1 MTISYR
7 WLSEYLPHTV
17 SPEKLSIILTSIGL
31 EVESLEKYENFK
43 GGLAGLV
50 VGEVLEVV
58 KHPGADK
65 LKLTKVNIGKDQPL
79 NIVCGASNVEQ
90 GQKVVVATIGT
101 TIYPKGGEP
110 ITMKLAKIRGE
121 QSEGM
126 ICAEDEIGLSD
137 DHGGIIVLDASVK
150 AGTLVSTIYASY
162 EDWIYEI
169 GLTPNRMDAM
179 SHYGV
184 AKDVCAYLSYH
195 ESPVSAISP
204 FKKQAS
210 KDKSVAPFK
219 VSIEDTAACKR
230 YSGLVIEG
238 VTVKESPT
246 WLKNK
251 LQAIGVRSINN
262 IVDITNYILH
272 ETGQPLHAFD
282 AAEIK
287 DKTILVKKYPAG
299 TKFTTLDGV
308 ERTLTANDLMI
319 SDTQKPLCIA
329 GVFGG
334 FHSGVKASTTS
345 LFLESALFENIHI
358 RKTSVH
364 HGLRTDA
371 ATRFEKGV
379 AIDGTVLVLEHAAQL
394 IQALAGGKCSELIDV
409 YPAPAPKTKVNISFA
424 YLKKLSGKVYPSDK
438 VKTIL
443 TSLGFEIL
451 NQTAEGLELAVPYHK
466 PDISIAADIVE
477 EVLRIDG
484 LDNIA
489 IPTVITMSPAI
500 NPLEKKEKFKDKIA
514 QYLVGRGFTE
524 ILTNSITNSAYF
536 SEEVIARSVKMLN
549 NLTAEL
555 DLMRP
560 SMLET
565 GLETIAYNIN
575 RKNTAIS
582 FFEMG
587 KVYGKSGNGKYYESE
602 QLAIYISGKQ
612 NAEGWRSKALPAD
625 FFVAKGMAT
634 AVFKLLGLPHG
645 QWKSADPGQVNYIID
660 KKTVC
665 AVEVIGTKKLQAFG
679 IKQSVLYI
687 QFDLANLLALYQ
699 SQQVI
704 YQEVSKYPSVERDI
718 ALVLPS
724 ATAYAA
730 IEQSIAAVKLTALQQ
745 SSVFDIFESE
755 KLGDQKKSVAINFVF
770 NAGDKTL
777 TDVEIDAMMKKL
789 VQTFEKN
796 LEAEI
801 RK

>member
-1 MTISYR
+1 
-7 WLSEYLPHTV
+7 
-17 SPEKLSIILTSIGL
+17 
-31 EVESLEKYENFK
+31 
-43 GGLAGLV
+43 
-50 VGEVLEVV
+50 
-58 KHPGADK
+58 
-65 LKLTKVNIGKDQPL
+65 
-79 NIVCGASNVEQ
+79 
-90 GQKVVVATIGT
+90 VAT

-137 DHGGIIVLDASVK
+137 DHAGIIVLDESIK
-150 AGTLVSTIYASY
+150 AGTLVSSIYASY

-195 ESPVSAISP
+195 ESPVAAISP
-204 FKKQAS
+204 FKKQSS